1 MSVLLDTNI
10 CIGFLNQKDAKLK
23 ARIQRTAPG
32 ELRLCSVV
40 KAELLFGARNG
51 SRAPEN
57 LRRLDR
63 FFEAFESLP
72 FDDDAAQEYGL
83 LRTELRRAGKPIGA
97 NDMLIAAI
105 ALAHRATLVTRDDD
119 DFLRVP
125 GLRVE
130 SW

>member
-1 MSVLLDTNI
+1 MSLLLDTNI

-63 FFEAFESLP
+63 FFKAFESLP
-72 FDDDAAQEYGL
+72 FDDDAAHEYGL

>member
-1 MSVLLDTNI
+1 MIHLLDTNV
-10 CIGFLNQKDAKLK
+10 CISFLNERDSKLRK
-23 ARIQRTAPG
+23 
-32 ELRLCSVV
+32 RLEHAEPRETKLCAVV

-51 SRAPEN
+51 ARSAEN

-63 FFEAFESLP
+63 FFGAFESLP
-72 FDDDAAQEYGL
+72 FDDEAADAYSV

-97 NDMLIAAI
+97 NDMLIAAT
-105 ALAHRATLVTRDDD
+105 ALAHRATLVTRDGD

-130 SW
+130 VW

>member
-1 MSVLLDTNI
+1 MSFLLDTNI
-10 CIGFLNQKDAKLK
+10 CIGFLNHKDAKLK

-32 ELRLCSVV
+32 ELWLCAVV

-72 FDDDAAQEYGL
+72 FDDDAAQAYGL
-83 LRTELRRAGKPIGA
+83 LRAELRRAGKPIGA

>member
-1 MSVLLDTNI
+1 MSLLLDTNI

>member
-1 MSVLLDTNI
+1 LDTNI

-72 FDDDAAQEYGL
+72 FDDDAAHEYGL

>member
-1 MSVLLDTNI
+1 VSLLLDTNI

-72 FDDDAAQEYGL
+72 FDDDAAHEYGL

>member
-1 MSVLLDTNI
+1 MSLLLDTNI

-83 LRTELRRAGKPIGA
+83 LRSELRRAGKPIGA

>member
-1 MSVLLDTNI
+1 
-10 CIGFLNQKDAKLK
+10 
-23 ARIQRTAPG
+23 
-32 ELRLCSVV
+32 VV

-51 SRAPEN
+51 SRAAEN

-72 FDDDAAQEYGL
+72 FDDDAAQAYGL
-83 LRTELRRAGKPIGA
+83 LRAELRRAGKPIGA

>member
-1 MSVLLDTNI
+1 MSLLLDTNI

-72 FDDDAAQEYGL
+72 FDDDAAHEYGL